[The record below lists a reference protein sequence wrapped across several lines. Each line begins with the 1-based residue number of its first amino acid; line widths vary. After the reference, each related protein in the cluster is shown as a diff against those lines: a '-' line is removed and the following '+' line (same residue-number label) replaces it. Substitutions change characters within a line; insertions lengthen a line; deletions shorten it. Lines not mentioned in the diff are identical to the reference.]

1 MYITILDD
9 MDVQRLQFA
18 LDALA
23 QWSDTWQLP
32 ISIKKCCLL
41 NIGKN
46 TCDTVVNIGGCTLPV
61 VNHTRDLGITVSS
74 DLFPSLHVTD
84 I

>member
-9 MDVQRLQFA
+9 MNIQHLQLA
-18 LDALA
+18 LDALV

-32 ISIKKCCLL
+32 ISINKCSLL

-61 VNHTRDLGITVSS
+61 VNHTRDLGSIVSS
-74 DLFPSLHVTD
+74 
-84 I
+84 